1 MEAKNKKYITL
12 AQAAKT
18 SPYSQEYL
26 SLLAR
31 QGKLQAKK
39 FGRNWYIT
47 ESALNDYL
55 NNQGLKIVLPKHLF
69 NTADKGK
76 ITQAILA
83 QFPQEPIDLSGALE
97 NKEPEKKE
105 EQAVVEPVST
115 ALPLQPSLIKTM
127 QKDIMALGEGEVA
140 EKPKIF
146 KTIISQLGK
155 VLVRTPEKIPKIE
168 HKK

>member
-1 MEAKNKKYITL
+1 MFVKDPSEAKGEDEGNSPHRWIKNMEAKNKKYITL

-76 ITQAILA
+76 IVFAYPLTPAAFHYNKQLVKINMHMRR
-83 QFPQEPIDLSGALE
+83 FPGC
-97 NKEPEKKE
+97 
-105 EQAVVEPVST
+105 
-115 ALPLQPSLIKTM
+115 
-127 QKDIMALGEGEVA
+127 
-140 EKPKIF
+140 
-146 KTIISQLGK
+146 
-155 VLVRTPEKIPKIE
+155 
-168 HKK
+168 